1 MSAPQVAAV
10 IEETWAPE
18 YTYVG
23 VIIDMESVQKLQV
36 CILSIAMVNI
46 NHTLSA

>member
-10 IEETWAPE
+10 IEEAWAPE
-18 YTYVG
+18 YTYVS

-36 CILSIAMVNI
+36 CVLSITMVNI